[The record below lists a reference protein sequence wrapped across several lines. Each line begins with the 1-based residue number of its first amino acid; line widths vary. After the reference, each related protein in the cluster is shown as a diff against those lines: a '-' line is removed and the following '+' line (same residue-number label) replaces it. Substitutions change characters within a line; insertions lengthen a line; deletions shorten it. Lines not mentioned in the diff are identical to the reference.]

1 MDRKTTAERVD
12 EIDLRSL
19 SLLLWHSNMQN
30 ENKQSIK
37 EQNKKSAAGLNLQ
50 RSNYIKVNP

>member
-1 MDRKTTAERVD
+1 
-12 EIDLRSL
+12 
-19 SLLLWHSNMQN
+19 MQN

-50 RSNYIKVNP
+50 RSNYNKGESLVVQLGLDELAVQAGDVGD